1 MPTINKGFSDA
12 AVEMF
17 GQVVKRAKFVQVNG
31 SGDVREAKESD
42 VPSAILYASAA
53 LSSTCR
59 YIVVENFAGH
69 MVYSGN
75 FDR

>member
-1 MPTINKGFSDA
+1 MATVNKGFSDA

-31 SGDVREAKESD
+31 SGDVPLAKESD
-42 VPSAILYASAA
+42 VPSAVLFASAA
-53 LSSTCR
+53 LFSTCK
-59 YIVVENFAGH
+59 YIVVENAGGH